1 MKELIKQA
9 EQDDARVQFRLGM
22 AYYKGIGVEIDV
34 EEAFKWWMKAA
45 NHGVEAAYYCLGCI
59 LFKRKDYQ
67 SANKY
72 YLKAIQNPLIN
83 EAGFW
88 LGIIYEYGLG
98 VEKNIE
104 KAVEYYKKGAAGLNL
119 SSFVSTDALK
129 RLGVIHSWADL
140 GISHQEL
147 CENAQYRFNESWNH
161 LIHPLP
167 LLHSNIWLKMHLKE

>member
-1 MKELIKQA
+1 M
-9 EQDDARVQFRLGM
+9 
-22 AYYKGIGVEIDV
+22 
-34 EEAFKWWMKAA
+34 
-45 NHGVEAAYYCLGCI
+45 
-59 LFKRKDYQ
+59 
-67 SANKY
+67 
-72 YLKAIQNPLIN
+72 IN

-147 CENAQYRFNESWNH
+147 CENAQYRFNNSWND

>member
-9 EQDDARVQFRLGM
+9 EQGDARVQFRLGM
-22 AYYKGIGVEIDV
+22 AYYRGNGVEIIV
-34 EEAFKWWMKAA
+34 EEAFKWWLKAA
-45 NHGVEAAYYCLGCI
+45 NQGVEAADYCLGCI
-59 LFKRKDYQ
+59 MFKRKDFQ

-72 YLKAIQNPLIN
+72 YLKSIQNPLLN

-104 KAVEYYKKGAAGLNL
+104 KAVEYYKKGVAGLNL
-119 SSFVSTDALK
+119 TSFVSTDALK

-147 CENAQYRFNESWNH
+147 CENAQYRFNNSWND